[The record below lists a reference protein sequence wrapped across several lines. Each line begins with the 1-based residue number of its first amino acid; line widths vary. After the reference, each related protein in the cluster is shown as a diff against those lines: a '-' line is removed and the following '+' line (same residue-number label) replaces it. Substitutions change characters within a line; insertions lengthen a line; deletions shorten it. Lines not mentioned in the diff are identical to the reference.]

1 MREMGRDRFSE
12 KLVRLLL
19 CIACCILPVFFL
31 AGCSRGRQAADETEA
46 GRDLVIGFSQ
56 LGSESAWRL
65 GNTASMEQAA
75 QEHGISLMME
85 NGMQKQE
92 KQINAIR
99 SFIAYQVDVIV
110 FAPIV
115 EDGWANVLQEA
126 RDAKIPVI
134 MMDRV
139 INIVDSDLYDAYIGP
154 DHYLEGVNAAKF
166 LQKKAE
172 EMPQETIHI
181 VELSGTDGSS
191 PMLRRFRG
199 FHDLID
205 NDERFETLETVSG
218 DFLRSKGRKCME
230 NLLSRYGDEID
241 VLYSHNDAMTLGAI
255 EVMEEQGIKPGED
268 IVIITVDGEQA
279 AIDLLK
285 EGKIN
290 CVVECSPK
298 LGEAVMDLAEKMV
311 KGEEYPRNTY
321 PKESVFTEYDDL
333 SDLAPRGY

>member
-1 MREMGRDRFSE
+1 MKGMRKGSPFRIRCI
-12 KLVRLLL
+12 LLL
-19 CIACCILPVFFL
+19 CVCCLSPVFL
-31 AGCSRGRQAADETEA
+31 LTGCGSGTSVETEN
-46 GRDLVIGFSQ
+46 GREFVIGFSQ

-65 GNTASMEQAA
+65 GNTASMESAA
-75 QEHGISLMME
+75 ADHGFSLMLK
-85 NGMQKQE
+85 NGMQKQD
-92 KQINAIR
+92 KQIAAIR

-115 EDGWANVLQEA
+115 ETGWANVLQEA
-126 RDAKIPVI
+126 RDAGIPVI

-139 INIVDSDLYDAYIGP
+139 ISIADSDLYDAYVGP
-154 DHYLEGVNAAKF
+154 DHYQEGVNAARF
-166 LQKKAE
+166 LKRKAE
-172 EMPQETIHI
+172 DMDQDTIHI

-199 FHDLID
+199 FHDVID
-205 NDERFETLETVSG
+205 HDDRFVTLETVSG

-230 NLLSRYGDEID
+230 DMLSKYGDEID
-241 VLYSHNDAMTLGAI
+241 VLFSHNDAMTLGAI
-255 EVMEEQGIKPGED
+255 EVMEENGIRPGGD

-290 CVVECSPK
+290 CVVECSPM
-298 LGEAVMDLAEKMV
+298 LGEPVMDLAEKMI

-321 PKESVFTEYDDL
+321 PAESCFTEYDDL
-333 SDLAPRGY
+333 TDLAPRGY